1 MGSIDVRNQS
11 KLTFILSIFHNIFT
25 QQQQQF
31 VKDYF
36 FMKFC
41 TSKMKRLY
49 TLKLYAFEIAHIAA
63 NVRCILRKNKKNNN
77 NNSKLACWYFTFF
90 GAFYLLFAFFPFLF
104 YNQSF

>member
-41 TSKMKRLY
+41 TSKMKKLY

-63 NVRCILRKNKKNNN
+63 NVRCILRKNKKNNKN

-90 GAFYLLFAFFPFLF
+90 GAFYLLFAFF
-104 YNQSF
+104 SFSLL